1 MSNEQQPTVATQT
14 IPHTATT
21 TATTVASVPAAPV
34 MTAVAPVPLVAHD
47 DDTNLS
53 TRIAYFAIGSAVG
66 AVVALL
72 FAPKPGRELRTDIA
86 DATRKGV
93 DRTRDAAQTIGT
105 KAGEY
110 YEVSRERAAVAYTAA
125 SHKAGEV
132 ARTAREGATRRGE
145 QLSAAIEAGK
155 QAYAEE
161 KRRTEGFDEIEAAP
175 TYYDRDKSSD

>member
-1 MSNEQQPTVATQT
+1 MSNEQQTTIAASVPAPAPTA
-14 IPHTATT
+14 
-21 TATTVASVPAAPV
+21 ATTVAAPGVPV
-34 MTAVAPVPLVAHD
+34 MMMTVPNTSHEE
-47 DDTNLS
+47 DTNLS

-66 AVVALL
+66 AIVALL

-93 DRTRDAAQTIGT
+93 DRTRDAAHTVGT

-110 YEVSRERAAVAYTAA
+110 YEVSRERAAVAYNVA

-132 ARTAREGATRRGE
+132 ARTAREGAARHGE

-155 QAYAEE
+155 QAYTEE
-161 KRRTEGFDEIEAAP
+161 KRRTETFDKIEGAP
-175 TYYDRDKSSD
+175 TYYDAESST